1 MLNMNISVIIV
12 TFNPDINKLSSLLD
26 FILFENINIIIVDNN
41 SKNSDEIRELL
52 KKSSLIDVEVVGEN
66 KGIAYAQNLGIK
78 ISTNKNSDY
87 VLFFDQDSSIDSNFI
102 SNLYLEFI
110 DLKNKNINIA
120 AIGPR
125 FIDEKEHF
133 YFPALRLNK
142 NNLMDK
148 FSVEN
153 ITEPVEVSFL
163 ISSGTL
169 VDVQALHDIGS
180 MREEFFIDFVDT
192 EWCFRAIDKGYKLYI
207 SEKAIMTHSIGD
219 DTIRIWHFKI
229 PVHSGFRR
237 YYRIRNLFFMWKLP
251 YIPKELVIKLMISN
265 FFHQILLFTLKDKKI
280 DYIRYYWKA
289 VKDGFKQSRNYNG

>member
-1 MLNMNISVIIV
+1 MNISVIIV

>member
-1 MLNMNISVIIV
+1 MNISVIIV

-41 SKNSDEIRELL
+41 SKNSDEIRGLL

-78 ISTNKNSDY
+78 ISKNKNSDY

-125 FIDEKEHF
+125 FIDEKRKF
-133 YFPALRLNK
+133 YFPALKLNEY
-142 NNLMDK
+142 NLIEK
-148 FSVEN
+148 INVEN
-153 ITEPVEVSFL
+153 ITTPKEVSVL
-163 ISSGTL
+163 ISSGSL
-169 VDVQALHDIGS
+169 VSIESLSKIGV

-192 EWCFRAIDKGYKLYI
+192 EWCFRALSKGYKI
-207 SEKAIMTHSIGD
+207 FVSSSAIMKHSIGD
-219 DTIRIWHFKI
+219 DTIEILTFKI
-229 PVHSGFRR
+229 PVHSGYRR
-237 YYRIRNLFFMWKLP
+237 YYRIRNLFFMWKMT
-251 YIPKELVIKLMISN
+251 YIPKRLTFKLMLSN
-265 FFHQILLFTLKDKKI
+265 FFHQILLFVLKRNKL
-280 DYIRYYWKA
+280 DYVKYYYKG
-289 VKDGFKQSRNYNG
+289 VKDGIKHSKEIKFE

>member
-1 MLNMNISVIIV
+1 MKFCAIFVTYNPCIDKLIKVFLALLMQDDLYIV
-12 TFNPDINKLSSLLD
+12 V
-26 FILFENINIIIVDNN
+26 VDNSSSNIDELKSLRDIDKRIKIIEMNNN
-41 SKNSDEIRELL
+41 S
-52 KKSSLIDVEVVGEN
+52 
-66 KGIAYAQNLGIK
+66 GIAKAQNIGINAA
-78 ISTNKNSDY
+78 ISIQSEY
-87 VLFFDQDSSIDSNFI
+87 VIFFDQDSCVDGSFIADLYADFRKIIDKG
-102 SNLYLEFI
+102 
-110 DLKNKNINIA
+110 LKVA

>member
-1 MLNMNISVIIV
+1 MNISVIIV

-125 FIDEKEHF
+125 FIDEKRKF
-133 YFPALRLNK
+133 YFPALKLNEY
-142 NNLMDK
+142 NLIEK
-148 FSVEN
+148 INVEN
-153 ITEPVEVSFL
+153 ITTPKEVSVL
-163 ISSGTL
+163 ISSGSL
-169 VDVQALHDIGS
+169 VSIESLSKIGV

-192 EWCFRAIDKGYKLYI
+192 EWCFRALSKGYKI
-207 SEKAIMTHSIGD
+207 FVSSSAIMKHSIGD
-219 DTIRIWHFKI
+219 DTIEILTFKI
-229 PVHSGFRR
+229 PVHSGYRR